1 MTTPGDEIIMY
12 GTSWCGDTIRAR
24 RWFDSQQIPYR
35 YIDIEKDPQARQVV
49 EQINN
54 GMRSVPTILFPDG
67 TILVEPSN
75 AELAEK
81 FKVKI

>member
-12 GTSWCGDTIRAR
+12 GPSGCGDPIRAR

-75 AELAEK
+75 ADLAEK